1 MKEDEKKM
9 DELLNQLLDKDR
21 YTLNEIVNNFQKD
34 IPQFLY
40 KYRSFYNEDGSEN
53 EYWKDYLLGK
63 FHLNVANNFEDVNDC
78 KPFFDRDKLINI
90 MIDELIDKTSN
101 NQLKKR
107 FISEYIIKNDENI
120 MNEIHKYI
128 KEVEE
133 NYKKIHIGC
142 FTNTNKNDE
151 MWKKYA
157 DNYQGFCIEYN
168 IEEHERLKDSIL
180 HVCYV
185 KEKDRKKYVDKTDI
199 VKRLIKHEPL
209 SLIDQKDIFN
219 LLFIKTDDW
228 SFEKEY
234 RLFLLEHR
242 TMNDKSMLK
251 RKDVLDSNNNIN
263 LASAIRAIYLGKD
276 FEQNNNY
283 KEIKE
288 QVMEIASKRN
298 ISVYKINKNNECITI
313 LNNKE

>member
-1 MKEDEKKM
+1 MKEDEIRM
-9 DELLNQLLDKDR
+9 DELLNQLLDKNK
-21 YTLNEIVNNFQKD
+21 YSLNDVVNNFQKD
-34 IPQFLY
+34 IPRFLY

-53 EYWKDYLLGK
+53 KYWKDYLLGK

-78 KPFFDRDKLINI
+78 KPFFDKDKLINI
-90 MIDELIDKTSN
+90 MIDEIIDKTSN
-101 NQLKKR
+101 KELKKR

-128 KEVEE
+128 KNVEK

-219 LLFIKTDDW
+219 PLFIKTDDW

-242 TMNDKSMLK
+242 TLNNGSKLK
-251 RKDVLDSNNNIN
+251 IKDVLDKNDN
-263 LASAIRAIYLGKD
+263 LDLSSVIKAIYLGKN
-276 FEQNNNY
+276 FEKNNNY
-283 KEIKE
+283 KKLEMQI
-288 QVMEIASKRN
+288 MEIASERK
-298 ISVYKINKNNECITI
+298 ISVYKINESSENICIF
-313 LNNKE
+313 NSQK